1 MPEYLIAIVVSSVL
15 GGYAWLNRRITDVD
29 ERLDAFT
36 VKVAEVY
43 VTKEQ
48 LNNALNRLE
57 NQFNRIGDRLET
69 SLLRMEDKLDA
80 HVSEDRCRIENV
92 INKYNLK
99 NHD

>member
-1 MPEYLIAIVVSSVL
+1 MPEYVIALIISACLSS
-15 GGYAWLNRRITDVD
+15 YAWLTRRIGDVD

-48 LNNALNRLE
+48 LEIALNRLE
-57 NQFNRIGDRLET
+57 NQCTRIGDRLEN

-80 HVSEDRCRIENV
+80 HVSEDRRRIEAV

-99 NHD
+99 KND

>member
-1 MPEYLIAIVVSSVL
+1 MPEYAIALIISAAFGS
-15 GGYAWLNRRITDVD
+15 YAWLNRKITDVD

-48 LNNALNRLE
+48 LQNALNRLE
-57 NQFNRIGDRLET
+57 NQFNRIGDRLES

-99 NHD
+99 NND